1 MEKEREQ
8 RCVRTKARARKTIG
22 ETRRQRHP
30 RPIDRL
36 SNKEFYYQRLL
47 VERMAFVLET
57 DTVARESIRELLE
70 TFYEYITCAMRN
82 IFKLHFT
89 LQRDPVVM
97 HVLVKFET
105 DITICTQV
113 T

>member
-8 RCVRTKARARKTIG
+8 GCVRTKARARETIR

-36 SNKEFYYQRLL
+36 SNKEFYYERLL

-57 DTVARESIRELLE
+57 HTVARESIREFLE
-70 TFYEYITCAMRN
+70 TFYEYIIFYEYITRAMRN

-89 LQRDPVVM
+89 L
-97 HVLVKFET
+97 
-105 DITICTQV
+105 
-113 T
+113 